1 MTLYSLENAQY
12 LKEYYSPKVINKIA
26 DESTALRITSIEID
40 EIKKDLYDL
49 ICSGYFVTI
58 PMKVN
63 TLFRPKWTVVLMMIS
78 WVKIRQNYLLLFHF
92 FSHGFS
98 LQFKADC

>member
-49 ICSGYFVTI
+49 ICSGYFVNMI
-58 PMKVN
+58 SIS
-63 TLFRPKWTVVLMMIS
+63 PKISIQSIVKSMDLDSPDVVLQ
-78 WVKIRQNYLLLFHF
+78 RRGL
-92 FSHGFS
+92 
-98 LQFKADC
+98 

>member
-40 EIKKDLYDL
+40 EIKKDLYYL
-49 ICSGYFVTI
+49 ICSGYFVNMTSI
-58 PMKVN
+58 S
-63 TLFRPKWTVVLMMIS
+63 PKISIQLIVKSMDLDSPDVVLQ
-78 WVKIRQNYLLLFHF
+78 RRGL
-92 FSHGFS
+92 
-98 LQFKADC
+98 